1 MIIFRPNPRDHSDI
15 QKFDSG
21 AEIKSPKTGF
31 LTGLSIVQTL
41 DYILD
46 SCFLTCITP
55 KSKVRY

>member
-31 LTGLSIVQTL
+31 LTGLSTYCANFEL
-41 DYILD
+41 H
-46 SCFLTCITP
+46 T
-55 KSKVRY
+55 